1 MLPIF
6 GRAYFLGLILG
17 GRIPAPHFQGSIFS
31 GAHFGGRILAL
42 YSWGH
47 NFWDITLCFID
58 YFTFSTTVTY
68 HKLLD
73 DIICLSGLIIIIEL
87 FDTIFATP
95 NRTKNQVVKCAPIVL
110 DCEKEE
116 EERCAICLEAGSGTI
131 IRLQCQ
137 HQFHESASPVGLIRV
152 IATLYVVLTWQP
164 LLFK

>member
-1 MLPIF
+1 M
-6 GRAYFLGLILG
+6 
-17 GRIPAPHFQGSIFS
+17 
-31 GAHFGGRILAL
+31 
-42 YSWGH
+42 
-47 NFWDITLCFID
+47 CFID

-95 NRTKNQVVKCAPIVL
+95 NRRDRSIEFIVNLVIFRNNVNRMKNQVVKCAPIVL

-131 IRLQCQ
+131 IRLQC
-137 HQFHESASPVGLIRV
+137 
-152 IATLYVVLTWQP
+152 
-164 LLFK
+164 